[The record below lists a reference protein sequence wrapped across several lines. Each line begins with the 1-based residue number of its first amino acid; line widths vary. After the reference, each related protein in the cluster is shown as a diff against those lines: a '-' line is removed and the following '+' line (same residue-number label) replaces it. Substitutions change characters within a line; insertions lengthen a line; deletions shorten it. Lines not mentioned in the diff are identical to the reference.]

1 MNIRINGK
9 NIEITNAMETYLKKR
24 MKYFDKFLKEDTPVT
39 FSVSKRG
46 NNVKIEV
53 YLQYFKKDVKA
64 RIEGEDFYQTT
75 DKLVDIMK
83 SNISDLHKKMT
94 DRNKKTIKD
103 HYKKEQLTEMELLE
117 SEEDSE

>member
-1 MNIRINGK
+1 MNIKINGK

-46 NNVKIEV
+46 NNIKIEV

-64 RIEGEDFYQTT
+64 RIEGGDFYQTT

-117 SEEDSE
+117 NEEDSK